1 MEQRVRGRKG
11 WEGGGGAGREA
22 GRQAGGEAGRQR
34 ERERER
40 EREYHYV
47 CKICRKLSKIEVP
60 C

>member
-1 MEQRVRGRKG
+1 LRRG
-11 WEGGGGAGREA
+11 EG
-22 GRQAGGEAGRQR
+22 GRQAGRRGGRQA